1 VITGKCPEW
10 DESEADRLYHS
21 IIGLSGLRILR
32 PPGQLSRELDITEL
46 LKIFDEWVARD
57 HDAHDDPAYH
67 AKFDAKSANCRISGR
82 LTATQNVA
90 KTTKSLRKV
99 MKTWIDEMISG

>member
-1 VITGKCPEW
+1 M
-10 DESEADRLYHS
+10 
-21 IIGLSGLRILR
+21 IGLSGLRIHR

-57 HDAHDDPAYH
+57 HHAHDPAYH

-82 LTATQNVA
+82 LTVTQNVA

-99 MKTWIDEMISG
+99 MKSWIDEVISG